1 MSLFQQYIAEGKEH
15 RVDQIAKRGDI
26 NDVIFISFDCETTG
40 LHTYMGANRNL
51 RQTLSFSLKKE
62 LENYFKNNGMHPNDI
77 KGRVSDFKPSGDVEF
92 AEIAGLAFDIN
103 GKDKGEFHQY
113 VLFDEK
119 KTFPKIMRLISWSDE
134 KRQLA
139 LKEQTQILDQFEA
152 FLNKFDPKNT
162 FIIAHNA
169 AFDLSLVVS
178 IGKKFN
184 HSIANTIRKF
194 RFIDTKKTTK
204 IREVIKDV
212 LPIKEYIKKDGTT
225 GSRESNTQEA
235 LAKALGVENKN
246 PHEAI
251 GDVKALKEMFL
262 KLVNS
267 LR

>member
-1 MSLFQQYIAEGKEH
+1 MSLFEYYLAEGKEY
-15 RVDQIAKRGDI
+15 RVDQIAKRGDLKE
-26 NDVIFISFDCETTG
+26 VTFIGFDTETTG

-51 RQTLSFSLKKE
+51 RQQLSFSLKKE

-77 KGRVSDFKPSGDVEF
+77 KGRVGDFKPTSDVEF

-103 GKDKGEFHQY
+103 GNDKGQFHQY

-134 KRQLA
+134 KRKLA

-204 IREVIKDV
+204 IREIIKNV
-212 LPIKEYIKKDGTT
+212 LPTKEYIRKDGSK
-225 GSRESNTQEA
+225 GERESNTQEA
-235 LAKALGVENKN
+235 LIKALGIENKN

-262 KLVNS
+262 KLVDS